1 MRSGASFAS
10 ITIAGVLAL
19 AACAGPPLA
28 MPDTQEGGNGPVR
41 VAFVEPERF
50 TDIATSPVNASER
63 EANLRELRRPIERRA
78 GARLAEGQGL
88 EVTITD
94 IDMAGQAEPWRA
106 RAPEMRIVRDVY
118 PPRIDVRFRLV
129 DGEGMVLRSGQ
140 RSLRDPMFMA
150 RGGRYDGERLKFEK
164 ALLDDWIERVFG
176 SAPGDCGARSG
187 GLGRRPAAARGRKV
201 IPGSAPARAPVR

>member
-50 TDIATSPVNASER
+50 TDIATSPVNARER
-63 EANLRELRRPIERRA
+63 EANLRELRRHIESRA
-78 GARLAEGQGL
+78 GALLAEGHRL

-94 IDMAGQAEPWRA
+94 IDMAGQAGPWRA
-106 RAPEMRIVRDVY
+106 RTPEMRIVRDVY
-118 PPRIDVRFRLV
+118 TPRIDVRFRLG
-129 DGEGMVLRSGQ
+129 DGEGMGLRSGQ
-140 RSLRDPMFMA
+140 RSLGDAECVA
-150 RGGRYDGERLKFEK
+150 RGGRYDGERLRCEK
-164 ALLDDWIERVFG
+164 SLLDDRTEREFG
-176 SAPGDCGARSG
+176 SEPGE
-187 GLGRRPAAARGRKV
+187 
-201 IPGSAPARAPVR
+201 